1 MPLSNCPDVKRL
13 KCLLVKLSKLSTTGT
28 RQVVH
33 PRESSP
39 LAPAG
44 PLSTIGAHWGL
55 TQGAK
60 ADKSS
65 FTGERPSVSRTKAFL
80 GLGEMPPD
88 FLEGAGEDLSYMPFL
103 GGACDCRTLVVS
115 FVSKDFKEYLK
126 S

>member
-13 KCLLVKLSKLSTTGT
+13 KCPLVKLSKLSTTGT

-88 FLEGAGEDLSYMPFL
+88 FLEGGGEDLSYMPFL

>member
-1 MPLSNCPDVKRL
+1 MSA
-13 KCLLVKLSKLSTTGT
+13 
-28 RQVVH
+28 RQVVQVVDDGDTSSCPP
-33 PRESSP
+33 PRV
-39 LAPAG
+39 LAIG
-44 PLSTIGAHWGL
+44 PSRPPSTIGAHWGL

-88 FLEGAGEDLSYMPFL
+88 FLEGAGEDLLCMPFL

-115 FVSKDFKEYLK
+115 FVSKDF
-126 S
+126 